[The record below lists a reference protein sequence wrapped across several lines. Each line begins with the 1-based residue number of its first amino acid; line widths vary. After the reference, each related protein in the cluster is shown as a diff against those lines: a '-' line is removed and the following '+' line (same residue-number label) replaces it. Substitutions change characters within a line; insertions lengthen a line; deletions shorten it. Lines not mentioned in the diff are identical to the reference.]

1 MFKTGNVPLVPE
13 LSSVCQW
20 YDGTAVAYNQVWKEF
35 MLAFAVSRLDYCH
48 ALLISLT
55 TCLTSSRELREMLVA
70 SCHPTSRDL
79 HWLPAPGS
87 SGIQDRLTL
96 WFRRSRSR
104 LSLSE
109 LMSPYLPGVR
119 SALPLS
125 LSYVSEWRI
134 HFHSCCWSGL
144 VFGMSILSVETLY
157 ASSVW
162 TKIFLWH
169 TQQHYNFFSLQKKG
183 LGNRTISRT
192 TTV

>member
-1 MFKTGNVPLVPE
+1 MPLAPE

-35 MLAFAVSRLDYCH
+35 MLAFAVRRLDYCH

-79 HWLPAPGS
+79 HWLPVPGS

-96 WFRRSRSR
+96 WFRRSRPR

-119 SALPLS
+119 SARPLS
-125 LSYVSEWRI
+125 VLRVRMEDAFPFLLLVWPGIWNAQPLSRDTICLLGLDLKIISLA
-134 HFHSCCWSGL
+134 HSA
-144 VFGMSILSVETLY
+144 TL
-157 ASSVW
+157 
-162 TKIFLWH
+162 IF
-169 TQQHYNFFSLQKKG
+169 FIQKKG
-183 LGNRTISRT
+183 LGNTTISRT